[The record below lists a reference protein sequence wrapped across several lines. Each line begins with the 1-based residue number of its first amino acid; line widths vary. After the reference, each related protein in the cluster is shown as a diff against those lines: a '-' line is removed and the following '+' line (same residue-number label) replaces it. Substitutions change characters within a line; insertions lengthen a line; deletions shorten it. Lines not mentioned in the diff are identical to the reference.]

1 MCDAA
6 VLSNYRSQYIA
17 AAALARTA
25 SGEAAILLLLLLRSR
40 ASRSQ
45 PRIDMIE
52 SNAMLYCSTAI
63 AAEAATTATTT
74 TAAAAAVA

>member
-25 SGEAAILLLLLLRSR
+25 SGEAAILLLLLRSR

-63 AAEAATTATTT
+63 AAEAATP
-74 TAAAAAVA
+74 AAAAAVA

>member
-25 SGEAAILLLLLLRSR
+25 SGEAAILLLLLRSR

-63 AAEAATTATTT
+63 AAEAATKATT
-74 TAAAAAVA
+74 TAAAA

>member
-25 SGEAAILLLLLLRSR
+25 SGEAAILLLLLRSR

-63 AAEAATTATTT
+63 AAEAATP
-74 TAAAAAVA
+74 AAAVA

>member
-25 SGEAAILLLLLLRSR
+25 SGEAAILLLLLRSR

-63 AAEAATTATTT
+63 AAEAATTAS
-74 TAAAAAVA
+74 TAAAAA